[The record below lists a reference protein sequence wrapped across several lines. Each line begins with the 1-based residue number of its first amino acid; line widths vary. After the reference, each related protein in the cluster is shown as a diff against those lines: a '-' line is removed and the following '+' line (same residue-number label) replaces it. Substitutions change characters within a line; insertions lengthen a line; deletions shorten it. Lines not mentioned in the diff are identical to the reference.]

1 MRALLMSLACAGLV
15 LSLPASAELKIG
27 DKAPDFTLEA
37 AVGGK
42 AFQFSLAESLRHG
55 PVVIYFY
62 PKSFTQG
69 CTVEAHD
76 FADAAAEFTAAGAS
90 LIGISADGI
99 ETQKE
104 FSSKEC
110 RDKFPVG
117 ADPDLT
123 VIRAYD
129 AVFLRLPGIAGVSD
143 RTSYVVDSAG
153 IIRAVYSDQAPDKH
167 VETMLKVV
175 RALQAPQN

>member
-1 MRALLMSLACAGLV
+1 MRGLIPFAACLCLLAGR
-15 LSLPASAELKIG
+15 PAAAELNPG
-27 DKAPDFTLEA
+27 DKAPDFTLPA

-42 AFQFSLAESLRHG
+42 VSEFSLAEHLKRG
-55 PVVIYFY
+55 PVVVYFY
-62 PKSFTQG
+62 PKSFTAG

-76 FADAAAEFTAAGAS
+76 FAEAADKFAAAGAS

-99 ETQKE
+99 DTQKE

-117 ADPDLT
+117 ADPDLK

-129 AVFLRLPGIAGVSD
+129 AVFVRLPGVAGLAD
-143 RTSYVVDSAG
+143 RTSYV
-153 IIRAVYSDQAPDKH
+153 IAPDHTILSVFTDSSPDHH
-167 VETMLKVV
+167 VETTLKAVERW
-175 RALQAPQN
+175 RAAQ